1 MTNLIISQRWRWRP
15 VESHIEGLM
24 DASKAPRMNLK
35 MAIPVK
41 EVKADMIQRLAP
53 HPKNLKSAKG
63 FINKG

>member
-1 MTNLIISQRWRWRP
+1 
-15 VESHIEGLM
+15 M

-63 FINKG
+63 FIVKGRLTQKQIHLLTGNLTRA